1 MPQGVKL
8 FHFLPFYAKISI
20 MDIISLNDTSKLYLV
35 GGVVRDELLGIKS
48 LDIDI
53 VYEGSVIED
62 IETLRQSRKNVILNL
77 FQKLYDINIQPEK
90 TDIEVVRT
98 NPDFGTVRVKLSDRE
113 VDIAST
119 RTERYD
125 RKGHLPQVEK
135 IGCSL
140 QEDVRRRD
148 FTVNSLYKS
157 LSTGKIFDFT
167 GGQEDLKNKKLR
179 ILHNKSFIDD
189 PTRIIRALK
198 FSHRFG
204 FELEA
209 ETRKLRD
216 EYLKNIN
223 YDMCYKRIKKELI
236 ETLSLNSDKV
246 FKRFIKEKIYKLIT
260 ENEVELPANSPEQ
273 LIKKYTPKSENI
285 WLIYAG
291 VLRDLSRLELTR
303 KEQKI
308 LDDFKEL
315 EAAEF
320 KNDFEIYRAFEGKEI
335 ESVILYAVLKDE
347 KTALHYLDN
356 LRQIKIQIT
365 GKNLEKMG
373 IEPSPKYKEIFD
385 FVLQKKLKNPAIT
398 LNDEILE
405 VKKVFLN

>member
-98 NPDFGTVRVKLSDRE
+98 NPDFGTVRVKLSERE

-140 QEDVRRRD
+140 QEDVMRRD

-157 LSTGKIFDFT
+157 LSTGEIFDFT
-167 GGQEDLKNKKLR
+167 GGLEDLKNKKLK
-179 ILHNKSFIDD
+179 ILHDKSFIDD

-236 ETLSLNSDKV
+236 ETLGLNSDEV

-260 ENEVELPANSPEQ
+260 ENDVELPANSPEQ

>member
-1 MPQGVKL
+1 
-8 FHFLPFYAKISI
+8 

-347 KTALHYLDN
+347 KTTLHYLDN

>member
-1 MPQGVKL
+1 
-8 FHFLPFYAKISI
+8 

-98 NPDFGTVRVKLSDRE
+98 NPDFGTVRVKLSGLE

-140 QEDVRRRD
+140 QEDVMRRD

-157 LSTGKIFDFT
+157 LSTGEIFDFT
-167 GGQEDLKNKKLR
+167 GGLEDLKNKKLK
-179 ILHNKSFIDD
+179 ILHDKSFIDD

-223 YDMCYKRIKKELI
+223 YDLCYKRIKKELI
-236 ETLSLNSDKV
+236 ETLGLNSDKV

-260 ENEVELPANSPEQ
+260 ENDVELPANSPEQ

>member
-20 MDIISLNDTSKLYLV
+20 MNIISLNDTSKLYLV

-48 LDIDI
+48 LDVDI

-62 IETLRQSRKNVILNL
+62 IEMLRQSQKDVLLNL

-90 TDIEVVRT
+90 NDIEVVRT
-98 NPDFGTVRVKLSDRE
+98 NPDFGTVRVKLSGQE

-140 QEDVRRRD
+140 QEDVMRRD

-157 LSTGKIFDFT
+157 LSTGEIFDFT
-167 GGQEDLKNKKLR
+167 GGLEDLKNKKLR
-179 ILHNKSFIDD
+179 VLHDGSFIDD

-204 FELEA
+204 FELDGKTLE
-209 ETRKLRD
+209 LRD

-236 ETLSLNSDKV
+236 ETLGLNSDEV

-273 LIKKYTPKSENI
+273 LIKKYAPDSENI

-291 VLRDLSRLELTR
+291 ILRDLSRLELTR

-308 LDDFKEL
+308 LDDFTEL
-315 EAAEF
+315 ENQNPQ
-320 KNDFEIYRAFEGKEI
+320 NDFEIYKTFENKEV
-335 ESVILYAVLKDE
+335 ESIILYAILKDE
-347 KTALHYLDN
+347 NTARHYLDN
-356 LRQIKIQIT
+356 LRQIKVRIT
-365 GKNLEKMG
+365 GKNLEMME

-385 FVLQKKLKNPAIT
+385 SILKKKLENPELT
-398 LNDEILE
+398 LDDEIAE
-405 VKKVFLN
+405 VKREFLN

>member
-98 NPDFGTVRVKLSDRE
+98 NPDFGTVRVKLSERE

-223 YDMCYKRIKKELI
+223 YDMCYKRVKKELI
-236 ETLSLNSDKV
+236 ETLGLNSDKL
-246 FKRFIKEKIYKLIT
+246 FAEFIKSGIYKLVT
-260 ENEVELPANSPEQ
+260 ETDVELPDVPVEP
-273 LIKKYTPKSENI
+273 LIKKYAPKSENI
-285 WLIYAG
+285 WLIYTG
-291 VLRDLSRLELTR
+291 VMRDLGRLELTR

-315 EAAEF
+315 EALEL

-347 KTALHYLDN
+347 KTALHYLDD
-356 LRQIKIQIT
+356 LKKIKIQTT
-365 GKNLEKMG
+365 GKDLEAEG
-373 IEPSPKYKEIFD
+373 FTPSAKYREIFD
-385 FVLQKKLKNPAIT
+385 FLLQKKLENPEMT
-398 LNDEILE
+398 LEDEICE
-405 VKKVFLN
+405 IRRKYNN

>member
-1 MPQGVKL
+1 
-8 FHFLPFYAKISI
+8 

-48 LDIDI
+48 LDVDI

-62 IETLRQSRKNVILNL
+62 IETLRQSQKNVLLNL

-90 TDIEVVRT
+90 NDIEVVRT
-98 NPDFGTVRVKLSDRE
+98 NPDFGTVRVKLSGLE

-140 QEDVRRRD
+140 QEDVMRRD

-157 LSTGKIFDFT
+157 LSTGEIFDFT
-167 GGQEDLKNKKLR
+167 GGLEDLKNKKLK
-179 ILHNKSFIDD
+179 ILHDKSFIDD

-204 FELEA
+204 FELDDKTLE
-209 ETRKLRD
+209 LRD

-223 YDMCYKRIKKELI
+223 YDLCYKRIKKELI

-260 ENEVELPANSPEQ
+260 ENDVELPANSPEQ

-385 FVLQKKLKNPAIT
+385 FVLKKKLKNPAIT

>member
-1 MPQGVKL
+1 
-8 FHFLPFYAKISI
+8 

-98 NPDFGTVRVKLSDRE
+98 NPDFGTVRVKLSERE

-223 YDMCYKRIKKELI
+223 YDMCYKRVKKELI
-236 ETLSLNSDKV
+236 ETLGLNSDKL
-246 FKRFIKEKIYKLIT
+246 FAEFIKSGIYKLVT
-260 ENEVELPANSPEQ
+260 ETDIEIPDVAIEP
-273 LIKKYTPKSENI
+273 LIKKYAPKSENI

-291 VLRDLSRLELTR
+291 VMRDLGRLELTR

-315 EAAEF
+315 EALEL